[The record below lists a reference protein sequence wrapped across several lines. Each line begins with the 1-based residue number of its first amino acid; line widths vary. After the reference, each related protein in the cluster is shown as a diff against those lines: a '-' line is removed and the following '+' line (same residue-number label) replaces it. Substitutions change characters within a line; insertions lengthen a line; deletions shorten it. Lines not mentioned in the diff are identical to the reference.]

1 MNRQSL
7 DIGRSLTY
15 MFEEEDWVTKFLI
28 AVGMVLL
35 SFLILPAFI
44 LQGYVIEIIRRVS
57 RNQVP
62 ALPVWE
68 NWGEYLKEGF
78 MATLALIV
86 YSIPAIL
93 PACCI
98 FFLSAAMSD
107 EQNGELGGL
116 VFLLVCCLM
125 LFIFLLT
132 VAVYLIYYAGLIRYA
147 ETRQFGSFFEFG
159 RLWRYIRENGT
170 NYGYAVL
177 IIFLASLIGGFIP
190 IIGTA
195 WAYLVQGHVL
205 GQVLRLSGGGA
216 GASTDPFETPAL

>member
-1 MNRQSL
+1 
-7 DIGRSLTY
+7 

-44 LQGYVIEIIRRVS
+44 LQGYVIEIIRRVG

-62 ALPVWE
+62 VLPVWE
-68 NWGEYLKEGF
+68 NWSEYLKEGF

-86 YSIPAIL
+86 YSLPAIL

-98 FFLSAAMSD
+98 VFFATAMTD
-107 EQNGELGGL
+107 QQTGELEGAAT
-116 VFLLVCCLM
+116 LLICCVALLII
-125 LFIFLLT
+125 LFSL
-132 VAVYLIYYAGLIRYA
+132 AVYLIYYAGLIRYA

-159 RLWRYIRENGT
+159 RLWRFIRENGT

-177 IIFLASLIGGFIP
+177 IIILSSLIGGFIP
-190 IIGTA
+190 IIGAA
-195 WAYLVQGHVL
+195 WAYLVGGHVL

-216 GASTDPFETPAL
+216 GIPTDPFETPAL